1 MAAIATAVLVTAVT
15 AACAAPGGVAG
26 ISTLPPAPPPGSS
39 PGPDA
44 AVPSGTGPA
53 TPDATEPGPSDSAV
67 PEAAPSGD
75 EIDPASLA
83 PTATPGVT
91 VPKGDTP
98 VRVPPPRLSPFTYVF
113 PVRGCRVDHPR
124 QAAAVPKSTIWA
136 GKGCAF
142 VAPVDGV
149 VHETNARNRWT
160 AGTDRGADRV
170 GRFVS
175 IIGRDGVRY
184 LGGHLDT
191 VQNGIRPGVA
201 VRAGQL
207 LGTVG
212 NSGDAKGQATN
223 LYFAISW
230 QTSSAYWW
238 IRRGMVAPWTYLDAW
253 MTGNRTLSPR
263 TEVAA
268 LRARLG
274 ATPRCQTDC
283 TAKSR
288 PKPSPEYSS
297 GAPLAAGPR
306 LNASVIPHW
315 PIAPVI
321 ATPPMSR

>member
-1 MAAIATAVLVTAVT
+1 MAAIAAAVLVTAAS

-26 ISTLPPAPPPGSS
+26 ISTLPPAPTAPTPDLTADPGVS
-39 PGPDA
+39 PSGLGASPDA
-44 AVPSGTGPA
+44 SGPTG
-53 TPDATEPGPSDSAV
+53 SAV
-67 PEAAPSGD
+67 PEPAQD
-75 EIDPASLA
+75 EIDPASLEPA
-83 PTATPGVT
+83 ASPSVT
-91 VPKGDTP
+91 LPKGDAP
-98 VRVPPPRLSPFTYVF
+98 VRVPPPRLSPFKYVF
-113 PVRGCRVDHPR
+113 PVRGCRVDYPR

-149 VHETNARNRWT
+149 VHETNVRNRWT
-160 AGTDRGADRV
+160 ATTDRGADRV

-184 LGGHLDT
+184 LGGHLDS
-191 VQNGIRPGVA
+191 VQNGIRPGVP

-212 NSGDAKGQATN
+212 DSGDAKGASAN

-238 IRRGMVAPWTYLDAW
+238 IRRGMVDPWSYLDAW
-253 MTGNRTLSPR
+253 MTGNPTLSPR
-263 TEVAA
+263 TEVAS

-283 TAKSR
+283 TAKPNRKPR
-288 PKPSPEYSS
+288 PTPSPT
-297 GAPLAAGPR
+297 R
-306 LNASVIPHW
+306 IP
-315 PIAPVI
+315 
-321 ATPPMSR
+321 TPQVTIG